1 MKKIILSLLLGGAML
16 STAQETTINDALR
29 YATNNLTGTARFRG
43 MSGAFGAVGGDLSA
57 ITVNPAGAA
66 FFNNNYAS
74 ASVSSYNA
82 TNKSNYFGTK
92 TKENFSTLDL
102 NQIGAVL
109 VFNDTSG
116 KTDWSRIVVGLNY
129 ENTNDFDNRLFSAGV
144 NTNNSIDRYF
154 LDKAQGLPLEY
165 VVTEPG
171 ESITGLYS
179 YLGQTAGLGFPA
191 QQAMLAYQGYLIDSD
206 GPGSYYSNVPT
217 GGNYYQDNYVT
228 TTGYNG
234 KLAANFATSYK
245 DKLFLGVNLNAHFTD
260 YVKNSSVFESNNNP
274 LYNDGFTINSIQ
286 FDNEL
291 YTYGTGFSLNLGVIY
306 KFTENIRAGFAYESP
321 TWYRLNDELSQRLIT
336 DRTNVTSDI
345 FPTAVISPNVTN
357 IYETYKIQ
365 TPSKLTF
372 SGAYIFDKKG
382 LISIDYSTKDYSKTE
397 FKPTNDN
404 LYSSLNNQMRNQLT
418 NAYELRIGGE
428 YKIKQW
434 SVRGGYRFEESPYKV
449 DFAVG
454 DLTGYSTGLGYN
466 FGESRLDVAYANDHR
481 SYNES
486 FVSSGMTDA
495 ARIRTTNNNVTL
507 TYSINF

>member
-1 MKKIILSLLLGGAML
+1 MKKIILSLLLGSAML
-16 STAQETTINDALR
+16 SSAQETTINDALR
-29 YATNNLTGTARFRG
+29 YATSNLTGTARFRG

-57 ITVNPAGAA
+57 ISVNPAGSA

-74 ASVSSYNA
+74 ISVSSYNA
-82 TNKSNYFGTK
+82 KNNSNYFGTK
-92 TKENFSTLDL
+92 TKETFSTLDL

-109 VFNDTSG
+109 VFNDNNGTSG
-116 KTDWSRIVVGLNY
+116 WSRIVVGLNY

-144 NTNNSIDRYF
+144 NSNNSIDSYF
-154 LDKAQGLPLEY
+154 LNKAQGLPLEY

-179 YLGQTAGLGFPA
+179 YLGQNGGLGFPA
-191 QQAMLAYQGYLIDSD
+191 QQAMLAYQGFLIDSD
-206 GPGSYYSNVPT
+206 GPGSYYSNVP
-217 GGNYYQDNYVT
+217 GVGNYYQDNYVT

-234 KLAANFATSYK
+234 KMAFNFATSYQ
-245 DKLFLGVNLNAHFTD
+245 DKLFLGINLNAHFTD
-260 YVKNSSVFESNNNP
+260 YIKSSSVYESNNNP
-274 LYNDGFTINSIQ
+274 LYPTGLTATAFQ

-291 YTYGTGFSLNLGVIY
+291 YTYGTGFSMNLGAIY
-306 KFTENIRAGFAYESP
+306 KVTDSFRAGIAYESP
-321 TWYRLNDELSQRLIT
+321 TWYRLNDELAQRLIVLTT
-336 DRTNVTSDI
+336 DGTEDFRDVV
-345 FPTAVISPNVTN
+345 APNVIN
-357 IYETYKIQ
+357 IYESYKVQ
-365 TPSKLTF
+365 TPSSWTF
-372 SGAYIFDKKG
+372 SGAYVFDKKG
-382 LISIDYSTKDYSKTE
+382 LISVDYTTKDYSNTK

-404 LYSSLNNQMRNQLT
+404 LYSNLNTQMSNQFD

-449 DFAVG
+449 DFAMG
-454 DLTGYSTGLGYN
+454 DLTGYSGGLGYN

-481 SYNES
+481 NYNMAL
-486 FVSSGMTDA
+486 VSSGMNDA

>member
-1 MKKIILSLLLGGAML
+1 MRKIIVSLLLGSVML

-43 MSGAFGAVGGDLSA
+43 MSGAFGAVGGDISA
-57 ITVNPAGAA
+57 ISVNPAGSA

-74 ASVSSYNA
+74 ISVSNF
-82 TNKSNYFGTK
+82 NVKNNSNYFGTN

-109 VFNDTSG
+109 VFNDNSRTS
-116 KTDWSRIVVGLNY
+116 DWSKIVVGLNY
-129 ENTNDFDNRLFSAGV
+129 ENTNDFDNRLFSAGI
-144 NTNNSIDRYF
+144 NNNNSIDRYF
-154 LDKAQGLPLEY
+154 LDKAQGLPNEN
-165 VVTEPG
+165 VVLQSG

-179 YLGQTAGLGFPA
+179 YLGQTSGLGFPA
-191 QQAMLAYQGYLIDSD
+191 QQAMLAFQGFLIDSD
-206 GPGSYYSNVPT
+206 GPGSYYSNVPG

-234 KLAANFATSYK
+234 KLAFNFATAYQ
-245 DKLFLGVNLNAHFTD
+245 DKLFLGINLNAHFTD
-260 YVKNSSVFESNNNP
+260 YMKSSSVYESNNNP

-291 YTYGTGFSLNLGVIY
+291 YTYGTGFSMNLGAIY
-306 KFTENIRAGFAYESP
+306 KVTESFRAGVAYESP

-336 DRTNVTSDI
+336 DRTNATSDT
-345 FPTAVISPNVTN
+345 FPIAVISPNVTN
-357 IYETYKIQ
+357 IYETYKVQ
-365 TPSKLTF
+365 TPSKWTF
-372 SGAYIFDKKG
+372 SGAYVFDKKG
-382 LISIDYSTKDYSKTE
+382 LISIDYTTKDYSNTK

-404 LYSSLNNQMRNQLT
+404 LYSNLNTQMSNQFKNV
-418 NAYELRIGGE
+418 YELRIGGE

-449 DFAVG
+449 DFAMG
-454 DLTGYSTGLGYN
+454 DLTGYSTGVGYN

-481 SYNES
+481 NYNMALIT
-486 FVSSGMTDA
+486 SGMNDA
-495 ARIRTTNNNVTL
+495 ARIRSTNNNVTL

>member
-1 MKKIILSLLLGGAML
+1 MKKIILSLLLGSAML

-29 YATNNLTGTARFRG
+29 YSTSNLTGTARFRG

-57 ITVNPAGAA
+57 ISVNPAGSA

-74 ASVSSYNA
+74 ISVSSYNA
-82 TNKSNYFGTK
+82 KNNSNYFGTK
-92 TKENFSTLDL
+92 TKETFSTLDL

-109 VFNDTSG
+109 VFNDNAGTSG
-116 KTDWSRIVVGLNY
+116 WSKIVLGLNY

-144 NTNNSIDRYF
+144 NTNNSIDSYF
-154 LDKAQGLPLEY
+154 LNKAQGLPLEY

-171 ESITGLYS
+171 ESITALYS
-179 YLGQTAGLGFPA
+179 YLGQTGGLGFPA
-191 QQAMLAYQGYLIDSD
+191 QQAMLAYQGFLIDSD
-206 GPGSYYSNVPT
+206 GPGSYYTNVAT

-234 KLAANFATSYK
+234 KMAFNFASSYQN
-245 DKLFLGVNLNAHFTD
+245 KLFLGINLNAHFTD
-260 YVKNSSVFESNNNP
+260 YVKNSSVYESNNNP
-274 LYNDGFTINSIQ
+274 LYDTGVTATAFQ

-291 YTYGTGFSLNLGVIY
+291 YTYGTGFSMNLGAIY
-306 KFTENIRAGFAYESP
+306 KFTESFRAGVAYESP
-321 TWYRLNDELSQRLIT
+321 TWYRLNDELAQRLIVIRT
-336 DRTNVTSDI
+336 DGVNDFQSNI
-345 FPTAVISPNVTN
+345 APNVIN
-357 IYETYKIQ
+357 LYETYKVQ
-365 TPSKLTF
+365 TPSKWTF
-372 SGAYIFDKKG
+372 SGAYVFDKKG
-382 LISIDYSTKDYSKTE
+382 LISIDYTTKDYSNTK

-404 LYSSLNNQMRNQLT
+404 LYSNLNTQMSNQFQ

-449 DFAVG
+449 DFAMG
-454 DLTGYSTGLGYN
+454 NLTGYSTGVGYN

-481 SYNES
+481 NYNMAL
-486 FVSSGMTDA
+486 VSSGMNDA